1 MRLHVRAFPNSC
13 LLCGGKMQ
21 SIGMSRRCFGCTRI
35 LLITAALFVEMMAL
49 AGHAGAQEPPVTPKP
64 GTTPKSPA
72 TDEHAGTSTFLHE
85 LAQEAEQKN
94 PQIAASFH
102 AWQASR
108 KVPKQVSALPE
119 TQLSVQQ
126 FSVGSPRPFA
136 GYGNSDFAYIGFGAS
151 QDIHFPGKRQ
161 LRASVAEHQAA
172 SMEAQTDS
180 MRRTVVGNLKMVYFR
195 LAYIQQTL
203 GVLQRSNE
211 LLSQVQEATEAR
223 YRVGQGNQQDVLKAQ
238 LQHTKI
244 LQEVAHHHQE
254 EGLLEAQIK
263 QLLGRPQESPDI
275 GAETLTVRRLP
286 YSAAELLQKA
296 REQNPD
302 VHSKQA
308 SMRQQE
314 TQVELARKNFRP
326 DFNVQYNYEH
336 TGSQTRDYY
345 MATYGIRLPNRGRQ
359 KAELAEAQENQE
371 RARKELDAET
381 QRVLSEVQQQY
392 VRAKT
397 SEERLKSYSDG
408 LVPQSEA
415 TFQSAL
421 SAYQSNKQ
429 DFESLLSSFLD
440 VLNLDLEYRN
450 ELVDHESA
458 LAELERM
465 TGVDLP

>member
-1 MRLHVRAFPNSC
+1 
-13 LLCGGKMQ
+13 MQ
-21 SIGMSRRCFGCTRI
+21 STYLSRSLFGCTRI
-35 LLITAALFVEMMAL
+35 SLISVAVLVGTMVLPAKGTAQQTGISQQSASIPESPGMA
-49 AGHAGAQEPPVTPKP
+49 
-64 GTTPKSPA
+64 
-72 TDEHAGTSTFLHE
+72 EHAGMPTSLRE
-85 LAQEAEQKN
+85 LIQEAEEKN

-102 AWQASR
+102 TWQASR
-108 KVPKQVSALPE
+108 NVPKQASALPE
-119 TQLSVQQ
+119 TQFSVQQ

-136 GYGNSDFAYIGFGAS
+136 GYSNSDFAYIGFGAS
-151 QDIHFPGKRQ
+151 QDIPYPGKRR
-161 LRASVAEHQAA
+161 LRARVAEHEAD

-180 MRRTVVGNLKMVYFR
+180 MRRTVVANLKMLYFH

-203 GVLQRSNE
+203 GVLQRSDA
-211 LLSQVQEATEAR
+211 LLTQVQEAAEAR

-244 LQEVAHHHQE
+244 LQEIAHHHQE

-263 QLLGRPQESPDI
+263 QVLGRSQESADI
-275 GAETLTVRRLP
+275 VAESLTVRSLP
-286 YSAAELLQKA
+286 YAAAELLQRA

-308 SMRQQE
+308 SIRQQD
-314 TQVELARKNFRP
+314 TQVELAHKEFRP
-326 DFNVQYNYEH
+326 DFNVGYTYEH
-336 TGSQTRDYY
+336 TASQFKDYY
-345 MATYGIRLPNRGRQ
+345 MASFSVRLPNRGRQ
-359 KAELAEAQENQE
+359 RAALAEAEQNRE
-371 RARKELDAET
+371 RARQELDAES

-397 SEERLKSYSDG
+397 SEERLKIYSDG

-421 SAYQSNKQ
+421 SAYQSNRQ
-429 DFESLLSSFLD
+429 DFESLLSGFLD

-450 ELVDHESA
+450 ELVEYESA
-458 LAELERM
+458 LAELERL

>member
-1 MRLHVRAFPNSC
+1 MVLPAKGTAQQTGISQ
-13 LLCGGKMQ
+13 Q
-21 SIGMSRRCFGCTRI
+21 SASIPESPGM
-35 LLITAALFVEMMAL
+35 A
-49 AGHAGAQEPPVTPKP
+49 
-64 GTTPKSPA
+64 
-72 TDEHAGTSTFLHE
+72 EHAGMPTSLRE
-85 LAQEAEQKN
+85 LIQEAEEKN

-102 AWQASR
+102 TWQASR
-108 KVPKQVSALPE
+108 NVPKQASALPE
-119 TQLSVQQ
+119 TQFSVQQ

-136 GYGNSDFAYIGFGAS
+136 GYSNSDFAYIGFGAS
-151 QDIHFPGKRQ
+151 QDIPYPGKRQ
-161 LRASVAEHQAA
+161 LRAHVAEHEAD

-180 MRRTVVGNLKMVYFR
+180 TRSAVVGNLKMVYFR

-203 GVLQRSNE
+203 GVLQRSDA
-211 LLSQVQEATEAR
+211 LLNQVQEASEAR
-223 YRVGQGNQQDVLKAQ
+223 YRVGQGNQLDVLKAQ

-244 LQEVAHHHQE
+244 LQEIAQNHQE

-263 QLLGRPQESPDI
+263 QVLDRPQESADI
-275 GAETLTVRRLP
+275 VAEALTLRTLP
-286 YSAAELLQKA
+286 YTSAELLQRA

-302 VHSKQA
+302 VRSKQA
-308 SMRQQE
+308 SIRQQE

-326 DFNVQYNYEH
+326 DFNVQYAYEH

-345 MATYGIRLPNRGRQ
+345 MATFGIRLPNRGRH

-371 RARKELDAET
+371 RARQELDAES
-381 QRVLSEVQQQY
+381 QRVLSELQQQY

-397 SEERLKSYSDG
+397 SEERLKIYSDG
-408 LVPQSEA
+408 LLPQSEA

-429 DFESLLSSFLD
+429 DFESLLSGFLD

-450 ELVDHESA
+450 ELVEHESA
-458 LAELERM
+458 LAQVERL

>member
-1 MRLHVRAFPNSC
+1 
-13 LLCGGKMQ
+13 MQ
-21 SIGMSRRCFGCTRI
+21 STYLSRSLFGRI
-35 LLITAALFVEMMAL
+35 RISFVTAVLFFGTLSL
-49 AGHAGAQEPPVTPKP
+49 AGNAGAQEPASPQRRTSESP
-64 GTTPKSPA
+64 GMA
-72 TDEHAGTSTFLHE
+72 EHAGMATSLRE
-85 LAQEAEQKN
+85 LIQEAEQKN

-108 KVPKQVSALPE
+108 NVPKQASALPE

-136 GYGNSDFAYIGFGAS
+136 GYSNSDFAYIGFGAS
-151 QDIHFPGKRQ
+151 QDIPYPGKRQ
-161 LRASVAEHQAA
+161 LRAHVAEHEAD
-172 SMEAQTDS
+172 SMEAQADS
-180 MRRTVVGNLKMVYFR
+180 TRRAVVGNLKMVYSR

-203 GVLQRSNE
+203 EVLQRSDA
-211 LLSQVQEATEAR
+211 LLNQVQEAAEAR

-244 LQEVAHHHQE
+244 LRDVAHHHQE

-263 QLLGRPQESPDI
+263 QFLGRSQESPDI
-275 GAETLTVRRLP
+275 VAETLTVRRLP
-286 YSAAELLQKA
+286 YSAAELFEKA

-314 TQVELARKNFRP
+314 TQVELAHKNFRP

-336 TGSQTRDYY
+336 TWSQTRDYY
-345 MATYGIRLPNRGRQ
+345 MATFGIRLPNRGRQ
-359 KAELAEAQENQE
+359 KAELAEAQENQF
-371 RARKELDAET
+371 RARQELDAES

-397 SEERLKSYSDG
+397 AEERLKIYSDG

-415 TFQSAL
+415 TFQLAL
-421 SAYQSNKQ
+421 SAYQSNRQ
-429 DFESLLSSFLD
+429 DFESLLFGFLD
-440 VLNLDLEYRN
+440 VLNLDLEYRS
-450 ELVDHESA
+450 ELVEHESA
-458 LAELERM
+458 LAELERL

>member
-1 MRLHVRAFPNSC
+1 
-13 LLCGGKMQ
+13 MQ
-21 SIGMSRRCFGCTRI
+21 STYLSRSFFGCTRI
-35 LLITAALFVEMMAL
+35 SLITAAFFVGTLSL
-49 AGHAGAQEPPVTPKP
+49 ASNACAQEPLSSPRPVPD
-64 GTTPKSPA
+64 SPA
-72 TDEHAGTSTFLHE
+72 MAEHKAAPTSLRE
-85 LAQEAEQKN
+85 LTQEAEQKN

-108 KVPKQVSALPE
+108 NVPKQVSALPE

-136 GYGNSDFAYIGFGAS
+136 GYSNSDFAYIGFGAS
-151 QDIHFPGKRQ
+151 QDIPYPGKRQ
-161 LRASVAEHQAA
+161 LRAHVAEHEAD
-172 SMEAQTDS
+172 SMEARTDS

-203 GVLQRSNE
+203 GVLQKSDE
-211 LLSQVQEATEAR
+211 LLTQVQEATEAR
-223 YRVGQGNQQDVLKAQ
+223 YGVGQGNQQDVLKAQ

-244 LQEVAHHHQE
+244 LQEIAHHHQE

-263 QLLGRPQESPDI
+263 QFLGRPQESEDI
-275 GAETLTVRRLP
+275 VAETLTLRAVP
-286 YSAAELLQKA
+286 YTAADLSQKA

-302 VHSKQA
+302 VRSKQA
-308 SMRQQE
+308 SIRQQE
-314 TQVELARKNFRP
+314 TQVELAHKEFRP
-326 DFNVQYNYEH
+326 DFNVGYTYEH
-336 TGSQTRDYY
+336 NASQFKDYY
-345 MATYGIRLPNRGRQ
+345 MASFSVRLPNRGRQ
-359 KAELAEAQENQE
+359 SAALAEAEQNQE
-371 RARKELDAET
+371 RARQELDAES

-397 SEERLKSYSDG
+397 SGERLKIYSDG

-429 DFESLLSSFLD
+429 DFESLLSGFLD

-450 ELVDHESA
+450 ELVEHESA
-458 LAELERM
+458 LAELERL
-465 TGVDLP
+465 TGVDMP

>member
-1 MRLHVRAFPNSC
+1 
-13 LLCGGKMQ
+13 MQ
-21 SIGMSRRCFGCTRI
+21 STYLSRSLFGCTRI
-35 LLITAALFVEMMAL
+35 SLISVAVLVGTMVLQAKGAAQQTGKSQQSAS
-49 AGHAGAQEPPVTPKP
+49 PPESSGV
-64 GTTPKSPA
+64 A
-72 TDEHAGTSTFLHE
+72 EHAGKPTSLRE
-85 LAQEAEQKN
+85 LIQEAEQKN

-108 KVPKQVSALPE
+108 NVPKQVSALPE

-136 GYGNSDFAYIGFGAS
+136 GYSNSDFAYIGFGAS
-151 QDIHFPGKRQ
+151 QDIPYPGKRQ
-161 LRASVAEHQAA
+161 LRASVAEHEAA

-180 MRRTVVGNLKMVYFR
+180 VRRTVVGNLKMVYFR

-203 GVLQRSNE
+203 GVLQRSDE
-211 LLSQVQEATEAR
+211 LLNQVQEASEAR
-223 YRVGQGNQQDVLKAQ
+223 YRLGQGNQQDVLKAQ

-244 LQEVAHHHQE
+244 LQEIAHHHQE

-263 QLLGRPQESPDI
+263 QVLGRPQESADI
-275 GAETLTVRRLP
+275 VADTLTIRRLP

-302 VHSKQA
+302 MHSKQA
-308 SMRQQE
+308 SIRQQE
-314 TQVELARKNFRP
+314 TQVELAHKNFRP

-345 MATYGIRLPNRGRQ
+345 MATFGIRLPNRGRQ

-371 RARKELDAET
+371 RARQELDAES
-381 QRVLSEVQQQY
+381 QRVLSEVQQQF

-397 SEERLKSYSDG
+397 SEDRLKIYSDG

-429 DFESLLSSFLD
+429 DFESLLSGFLD

-450 ELVDHESA
+450 ELVEHESA
-458 LAELERM
+458 LAELERL

>member
-1 MRLHVRAFPNSC
+1 
-13 LLCGGKMQ
+13 MQ
-21 SIGMSRRCFGCTRI
+21 SIYLSRSLFGCTRI
-35 LLITAALFVEMMAL
+35 SLTSAAVLLGTILFPVNGKAQQTGNPQQSGSTPESLGMA
-49 AGHAGAQEPPVTPKP
+49 
-64 GTTPKSPA
+64 
-72 TDEHAGTSTFLHE
+72 EHAGMATSLRE
-85 LAQEAEQKN
+85 LIQEAEQKN

-108 KVPKQVSALPE
+108 NVPKQVSALPE

-136 GYGNSDFAYIGFGAS
+136 GYSNSDFSYIGFGAS
-151 QDIHFPGKRQ
+151 QDIPYPGKRQ
-161 LRASVAEHQAA
+161 LRAQVAEHEAD

-180 MRRTVVGNLKMVYFR
+180 VRRTVMGNLKMVYFR

-203 GVLQRSNE
+203 GVLQKSDA
-211 LLSQVQEATEAR
+211 LLNQVQEASEAR
-223 YRVGQGNQQDVLKAQ
+223 YRVGQGNQQDVLKAE

-244 LQEVAHHHQE
+244 LQEIAHHHQE

-263 QLLGRPQESPDI
+263 QLLGRPQESPDLV
-275 GAETLTVRRLP
+275 AETLTVRSLP
-286 YSAAELLQKA
+286 YTAAELLQRA

-302 VHSKQA
+302 VHSKKA
-308 SMRQQE
+308 SIRQQD
-314 TQVELARKNFRP
+314 TQVELAHKNFRP
-326 DFNVQYNYEH
+326 DFNVTYTYEH
-336 TGSQTRDYY
+336 TADKFRDYY
-345 MATYGIRLPNRGRQ
+345 MATFGIRLPNRGRQ

-371 RARKELDAET
+371 RARQELDAES

-397 SEERLKSYSDG
+397 AEERLKIYSDG

-429 DFESLLSSFLD
+429 DFEGLLSGFLD

-450 ELVDHESA
+450 ELVEHESA
-458 LAELERM
+458 LAELERL